1 MDELSVRVD
10 VLEEEVERLRQENV
24 KLRKVLTELEKR
36 VMDPG
41 KMGEIYEAAR
51 MAGRLGL

>member
-24 KLRKVLTELEKR
+24 KLRKVLTELEKQ

>member
-10 VLEEEVERLRQENV
+10 VLEEEVERLRRENV
-24 KLRKVLTELEKR
+24 KLRKVLTELKRR

-41 KMGEIYEAAR
+41 KMGEIYEAAM